1 MYIIWWLTWWLRWW
15 RIFLPCR
22 RPRFNPLIL
31 FIRHYCFTRHNAMSH
46 DRLQYSVCI
55 TFICTGKPN
64 KFCDSL
70 YYNLYFIEVVQ
81 KQTHSIS
88 EVCPYTDLSLGSL
101 FCYLIYLT
109 IVKPKPTSFFNR
121 VAALFQLSNFF
132 KIIGAIQDP

>member
-1 MYIIWWLTWWLRWW
+1 M
-15 RIFLPCR
+15 
-22 RPRFNPLIL
+22 
-31 FIRHYCFTRHNAMSH
+31 HYSINT
-46 DRLQYSVCI
+46 

-88 EVCPYTDLSLGSL
+88 EVCLYTDLSLGSL

-109 IVKPKPTSFFNR
+109 TVKPKPTFFLI
-121 VAALFQLSNFF
+121 VLLLYSSSPIFF